1 MAGFVPERRA
11 LLLLLLV
18 LAVLLSLMA
27 QQVRR
32 PEGDTLLERGLRG
45 LVSPLLSTTSAT
57 VRGIGSVWH
66 RYVDLRGARI
76 ESERTRR
83 ERNEARAL
91 ALLAEEVLRENR
103 RLRSLLDLRDA
114 RPNPSRVVAARV
126 VGGAGDLLS
135 DGILLDRGRRHGV
148 VPGRPVTAVGGVVGR
163 VVFSSKRLA
172 RVQLLTDRAAS
183 MAVMEQE
190 TRAEGIVRGL
200 GENQCELTWI
210 NRAEEIP
217 VGAQLITSGME
228 RIYPRGL
235 PVGIVEEPPAP
246 ERFDRGVAVRTMI
259 DLSALEEVLVLPLV
273 ETRDSPENGAP
284 PEAAAGEG
292 S

>member
-18 LAVLLSLMA
+18 LAVLLALMA

-32 PEGDTLLERGLRG
+32 PEGDTLLQRALRG
-45 LVSPLLSTTSAT
+45 LVSPLLTTTSAT
-57 VRGIGSVWH
+57 VRGIGSIWH
-66 RYVDLRGARI
+66 RYVDLRGARD
-76 ESERTRR
+76 EVERTRR
-83 ERNEARAL
+83 ERDESRAL

-103 RLRSLLDLRDA
+103 RLRSLLDLRDSQ
-114 RPNPSRVVAARV
+114 PDPSRVVAARV

-148 VPGRPVTAVGGVVGR
+148 VPGRPVIAVGGVVGR
-163 VVFSSKRLA
+163 VVFSSARLA
-172 RVQLLTDRAAS
+172 RVQLLTDRTAS
-183 MAVMEQE
+183 LAVLEQE
-190 TRAEGIVRGL
+190 TRAEGLVRGL
-200 GENQCELTWI
+200 GKEQCELTSI

-228 RIYPRGL
+228 RVYPRGL
-235 PVGIVEEPPAP
+235 PVGIVEERPAP
-246 ERFDRGVAVRTMI
+246 DQFDQGVAVRTMV
-259 DLSALEEVLVLPLV
+259 DLSSLEEVLVLPLV
-273 ETRDSPENGAP
+273 KTRTAPESGAP
-284 PEAAAGEG
+284 PEAVEGEG